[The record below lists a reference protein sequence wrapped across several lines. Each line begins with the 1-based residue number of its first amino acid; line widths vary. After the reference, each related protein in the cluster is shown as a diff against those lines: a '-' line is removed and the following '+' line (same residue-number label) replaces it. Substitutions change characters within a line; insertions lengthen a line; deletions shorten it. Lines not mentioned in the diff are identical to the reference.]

1 VRLHTF
7 DPMRY
12 ALTRGKRAGT
22 ATNYL
27 RFYLPE
33 LLPRVAK
40 VVWIDADGLVFG
52 DVGQL
57 AERALVGEHARSP
70 IAAVL
75 RPQKMIT
82 AATGLLAAQLQLLGL
97 SGVSPSA
104 PVFNAGLLV
113 LGLAQWREE
122 HVTLQ
127 VVINPRFP
135 SPSHLT
141 LLHNPWS
148 WSYRRTSLSN
158 EHNPLLRAFATPQ
171 LESLVDRLSLRN
183 FKGFPGMSTEVDSQT
198 PLVLLFHNMTTATRP
213 TIQAL
218 SADWNVEGLGWK
230 GAGRHARFKVRPADL
245 CAGRYLHWSGKHK
258 PWDASGTGAYAKL
271 WLEYVAPLSACLRRR

>member
-1 VRLHTF
+1 MRLHTF
-7 DPMRY
+7 DPTRY
-12 ALTRGKRAGT
+12 ALTRGKRAGA

-33 LLPRVAK
+33 LLPRVDK

-57 AERALVGEHARSP
+57 AEHALVGEHARSRV
-70 IAAVL
+70 AAVL
-75 RPQKMIT
+75 RPQKTVT

-127 VVINPRFP
+127 VVMPIYPRCHPPPPFSH
-135 SPSHLT
+135 SPGH
-141 LLHNPWS
+141 
-148 WSYRRTSLSN
+148 
-158 EHNPLLRAFATPQ
+158 EHNPLLSIRHATVGVARAPSFSPKLQGLPWHVDRGGQPDAACAPIPQ
-171 LESLVDRLSLRN
+171 RDHCYAADDPSLVCRLERRGARLEGRW
-183 FKGFPGMSTEVDSQT
+183 QT
-198 PLVLLFHNMTTATRP
+198 C
-213 TIQAL
+213 AL
-218 SADWNVEGLGWK
+218 
-230 GAGRHARFKVRPADL
+230 
-245 CAGRYLHWSGKHK
+245 
-258 PWDASGTGAYAKL
+258 
-271 WLEYVAPLSACLRRR
+271 